1 MKQVR
6 KSIGFLIIIAMILAI
21 LPGCITATA
30 NNSTASV
37 SYQTHV
43 QNIGWQGYKN
53 DGDTSGTSGKGYR
66 LEGIKIKTEN
76 TSGYDLGISYQ
87 THIQNIGWEANTD
100 RGWKSNGQMSGTEGL
115 SYRLE
120 AIQIKLTGADAEKFD
135 VYYQVHA
142 ENFGWLGWAKD
153 GESAGT
159 AGYGYRLEAIRI
171 EIVAAG
177 AGAPTQT
184 TALPFYDKN
193 AVIEPEDPAVSG
205 ELKVHFID
213 VGQADA
219 ILITQGDHTMLIDA
233 GNNDD
238 ASLVKTYI
246 DNQNVSVLDYVIGTH
261 GHEDHVGGLDY
272 ILNSFKVGKVY
283 LPEATA
289 NTQTYRDVIT
299 AIQSNG
305 LSITKPVVGS
315 SFKLG
320 DAACTIM
327 GPLGEE
333 ADNLNTSSI
342 VIKVEYG
349 DKSFLFTGDAEEV
362 NESAMIG
369 AGLDL
374 KADVLKVGHHGSN
387 SSSSISFL
395 QAINPEYAV
404 ISVGEGNSYGHPTD
418 NTLLKLKNLGST
430 VYRTDQSG
438 TIVATSDGKTLTFE
452 TGKVVEPEP
461 VELQDYMV
469 YKTKSGAKY
478 HKEGC
483 TYLND
488 SKTALLKS
496 EAINMGLTPCSVC
509 KP

>member
-1 MKQVR
+1 
-6 KSIGFLIIIAMILAI
+6 
-21 LPGCITATA
+21 
-30 NNSTASV
+30 
-37 SYQTHV
+37 
-43 QNIGWQGYKN
+43 
-53 DGDTSGTSGKGYR
+53 
-66 LEGIKIKTEN
+66 
-76 TSGYDLGISYQ
+76 
-87 THIQNIGWEANTD
+87 
-100 RGWKSNGQMSGTEGL
+100 
-115 SYRLE
+115 
-120 AIQIKLTGADAEKFD
+120 
-135 VYYQVHA
+135 
-142 ENFGWLGWAKD
+142 
-153 GESAGT
+153 
-159 AGYGYRLEAIRI
+159 
-171 EIVAAG
+171 
-177 AGAPTQT
+177 
-184 TALPFYDKN
+184 
-193 AVIEPEDPAVSG
+193 
-205 ELKVHFID
+205 
-213 VGQADA
+213 
-219 ILITQGDHTMLIDA
+219 MLIDA

-283 LPEATA
+283 LPETTA

-299 AIQSNG
+299 AIQSND

-315 SFKLG
+315 SFELG
-320 DAACTIM
+320 DATCTIM

-333 ADNLNTSSI
+333 SDNLNTSSI
-342 VIKVEYG
+342 VLKVEYG
-349 DKSFLFTGDAEEV
+349 DKSFLFTGDAETV
-362 NESAMIG
+362 NESAMID

-404 ISVGEGNSYGHPTD
+404 ISVGEGNGHPTD
-418 NTLLKLKNLGST
+418 NTLLKLKNQGST
-430 VYRTDQSG
+430 IYRTDQSG
-438 TIVATSDGKTLTFE
+438 TIVATSDGKTISFE
-452 TGKVVEPEP
+452 TGKVVQPGPEEP
-461 VELQDYMV
+461 QDYTV

-478 HKEGC
+478 HREGC